1 MAPEGA
7 VLYSPFLPRT
17 STESTQLH
25 AILSRHYDGR
35 DHAVARPMTDIE
47 INRSVKARPI
57 QEVADQLGIY
67 ANEVLP
73 YGKLKAKVSLD
84 VLDRL
89 HAAPLGKYVLVT
101 AINPTPLGEGKT
113 TTSIGLAMG
122 LSCLGRRTAVTLRQP
137 SLGPVFGIKGGG
149 TGGGRAQVLPMEEI
163 NLHLTG
169 DAHAVSASHNLLS
182 AFLDNHLFHGNA
194 LHVDQNRITWPR
206 TLGISDRSLRQI
218 SLGEGT
224 VGRTGQFVITE
235 ASEVMAMLAL
245 ASSQADLRH
254 RLGQIVVGYTTDG
267 RPVRAEE
274 LECAGSMAVLLREA
288 LLPNLVQTLEGTPAF
303 VHTGPFGNIA
313 HGNCSILS
321 DAIALRCADY
331 VVTEAGFGSDLGAE
345 KFFNIKCRLSGFKP
359 AAAVVVATLRALK
372 LHGGGAAKVGAPLPA
387 GLTGPNQQALEKGF
401 ANLEQHIA
409 NVKAHG
415 VPVVVAVNAFVN
427 DPAAELEWVRD
438 RSREVGAVDA
448 AVSTHWADGGKGAE
462 ALAEAVVRATK
473 EQSTFRHLY
482 DVAWPIKKKIQV
494 IATQMYGA
502 SAVSFD
508 VAAERDIELAQ
519 QLGLDQL
526 PICMAKTPLSLS
538 HDPALKGRPTGFTLP
553 IKEVRLLA
561 GAGFL
566 TAVCSGIQLM
576 PGLPKKPAGERIGI
590 DPSTGEIV
598 GLS

>member
-1 MAPEGA
+1 
-7 VLYSPFLPRT
+7 
-17 STESTQLH
+17 
-25 AILSRHYDGR
+25 
-35 DHAVARPMTDIE
+35 MTDIE
-47 INRSVKARPI
+47 INRSVKAHPI
-57 QEVADQLGIY
+57 HDVADQLGIH
-67 ANEVLP
+67 AGELVP

-84 VLDRL
+84 VLERL
-89 HAAPLGKYVLVT
+89 HAASLGRYVLVT

-122 LSCLGRRTAVTLRQP
+122 LSRLGHRTAVTLRQP

-149 TGGGRAQVLPMEEI
+149 TGGGRAQVLPMEDI

-182 AFLDNHLFHGNA
+182 AFVDNHLFHGNA
-194 LHVDQNRITWPR
+194 LQVDQNRITWPR
-206 TLGISDRSLRQI
+206 TLGVSDRALRQVG
-218 SLGEGT
+218 LGEGAA
-224 VGRTGQFVITE
+224 GRTGQFVITE

-245 ASSQADLRH
+245 ASSQADLRR
-254 RLGQIVVGYTTDG
+254 RLGQIIVGFTRNG
-267 RPVRAEE
+267 KAVRAEE
-274 LECAGSMAVLLREA
+274 FGCAGSMAVLLREA

-345 KFFNIKCRLSGFKP
+345 KFFNIKCRLSGFRP

-372 LHGGGAAKVGAPLPA
+372 LHGGGGAVKVGAPLPA
-387 GLTGPNQQALEKGF
+387 GLTGPNQEALEKGF

-415 VPVVVAVNAFVN
+415 VPVVVAVNAFA
-427 DPAAELEWVRD
+427 DDSAAELEWVRT
-438 RSREVGAVDA
+438 RSQEVGAVDA

-462 ALAEAVVRATK
+462 ALAKAVISATTK
-473 EQSTFRHLY
+473 PSAFRYLY
-482 DVAWPIKKKIQV
+482 DAAWPIKKKIQTS
-494 IATQMYGA
+494 ATQMYGA

-508 VAAERDIELAQ
+508 AQAEQDIDVAQ
-519 QLGLDQL
+519 QLGLDRL
-526 PICMAKTPLSLS
+526 PICMAKTPFSLS
-538 HDPALKGRPTGFTLP
+538 HDPVLKGGPSGFTLP
-553 IKEVRLLA
+553 IKEVRILA

-590 DPSTGEIV
+590 DPGTGEIV

>member
-1 MAPEGA
+1 
-7 VLYSPFLPRT
+7 
-17 STESTQLH
+17 
-25 AILSRHYDGR
+25 
-35 DHAVARPMTDIE
+35 MTDIE

-57 QEVADQLGIY
+57 QDVAGQLGIQ
-67 ANEVLP
+67 ANELLP

-84 VLDRL
+84 VLGRL

-122 LSCLGRRTAVTLRQP
+122 LSHLGHRTAVTLRQP

-169 DAHAVSASHNLLS
+169 DAHAVSISHNLLS
-182 AFLDNHLFHGNA
+182 AFVDNHLFHGNA
-194 LHVDQNRITWPR
+194 LQMNPNRIIWPR
-206 TLGISDRSLRQI
+206 TSGLSDRALRQI
-218 SLGEGT
+218 GLGEGAG
-224 VGRTGQFVITE
+224 GRSGQFVITE
-235 ASEVMAMLAL
+235 ASEVMAILAL
-245 ASSQADLRH
+245 ASSQADLRQ
-254 RLGQIVVGYTTDG
+254 RLGQIVVGFTTDG
-267 RPVRAEE
+267 KPLRAEGFG
-274 LECAGSMAVLLREA
+274 CAGSMAVLLREA
-288 LLPNLVQTLEGTPAF
+288 LLPNLVQTLEGTAAF

-345 KFFNIKCRLSGFKP
+345 KFFNIKCRLSGLKP

-372 LHGGGAAKVGAPLPA
+372 HHGGGGAVKVGAPLPS
-387 GLTGPNQQALEKGF
+387 GLTGANQDALVKGF

-409 NVKAHG
+409 NVKCHG
-415 VPVVVAVNAFVN
+415 VPVVVAVNAFV
-427 DPAAELEWVRD
+427 DDSVTELEWVRK
-438 RSREVGAVDA
+438 RSLEVGAVEA
-448 AVSTHWADGGKGAE
+448 AVSTHWADGGEGAE
-462 ALAEAVVRATK
+462 ELAKSVVRATK
-473 EQSTFRHLY
+473 ERSTFRHLY
-482 DVAWPIKKKIQV
+482 DVAWPIKEKILT

-502 SAVSFD
+502 SAVTFD
-508 VAAERDIELAQ
+508 GEAERDIELAQ
-519 QLGLDQL
+519 ELGLDRL

-538 HDPALKGRPTGFTLP
+538 HDPALKGRPSGFTLP
-553 IKEVRLLA
+553 IKEVRMLA

-590 DPSTGEIV
+590 DPGTGQIV

>member
-1 MAPEGA
+1 
-7 VLYSPFLPRT
+7 
-17 STESTQLH
+17 
-25 AILSRHYDGR
+25 
-35 DHAVARPMTDIE
+35 MTDIE
-47 INRSVKARPI
+47 INRSVKAQPI
-57 QEVADQLGIY
+57 QAVADQLGIL
-67 ANEVLP
+67 ASELLP
-73 YGKLKAKVSLD
+73 YGRLKAKVSLD
-84 VLDRL
+84 VLERL
-89 HAAPLGKYVLVT
+89 KSARLGRYVLVT

-122 LSCLGRRTAVTLRQP
+122 LSRLGHRTAVTLRQP

-182 AFLDNHLFHGNA
+182 AFVDNHIFHGNE
-194 LHVDQNRITWPR
+194 LRIDPNRITWPR
-206 TLGISDRSLRQI
+206 TLGISDRSLRQV

-224 VGRTGQFVITE
+224 EGRRGQFVITE

-245 ASSQADLRH
+245 ASSQADLRR
-254 RLGQIVVGYTTDG
+254 RLGQIIVGFTTSG
-267 RPVRAEE
+267 KALRAEE
-274 LECAGSMAVLLREA
+274 LGCAGSMAVLLRDA

-313 HGNCSILS
+313 HGNCSIIS

-359 AAAVVVATLRALK
+359 AVAVVVATLRALK
-372 LHGGGAAKVGAPLPA
+372 LHGGGGTVKVGTPLPA
-387 GLTGPNQQALEKGF
+387 GLTGPNQEALAKGF

-415 VPVVVAVNAFVN
+415 VPVVVAVNAFVD
-427 DPAAELEWVRD
+427 DPVPELEWVRE

-462 ALAEAVVRATK
+462 ALAQAVARAT
-473 EQSTFRHLY
+473 ETPSSFRHLY
-482 DVAWPIKKKIQV
+482 EVSWPIKKKIQT
-494 IATQMYGA
+494 IATEIYGA
-502 SAVSFD
+502 SGVSFD
-508 VAAERDIELAQ
+508 AAAEQDIESAE

-553 IKEVRLLA
+553 IKEVRMLA

-590 DPSTGEIV
+590 DPATGEVV

>member
-1 MAPEGA
+1 
-7 VLYSPFLPRT
+7 
-17 STESTQLH
+17 
-25 AILSRHYDGR
+25 
-35 DHAVARPMTDIE
+35 MTDIE

-57 QEVADQLGIY
+57 QDVADQLGIL
-67 ANEVLP
+67 AGELFP

-84 VLDRL
+84 VLARL
-89 HAAPLGKYVLVT
+89 KSVRLGKYVLVT

-122 LSCLGRRTAVTLRQP
+122 LSRLGHRTAVTLRQP

-182 AFLDNHLFHGNA
+182 AFVDNHLFHGNA
-194 LHVDQNRITWPR
+194 LHVDPNRITWPR
-206 TLGISDRSLRQI
+206 TLGVSDRALRQI
-218 SLGEGT
+218 SLGEG
-224 VGRTGQFVITE
+224 GAGHTGQFVITE

-245 ASSQADLRH
+245 AASHADLRQ
-254 RLGQIVVGYTTDG
+254 RLGQIIVGFTTDG
-267 RPVRAEE
+267 KPVRAEE
-274 LECAGSMAVLLREA
+274 FGCAGSMAVLLREA

-359 AAAVVVATLRALK
+359 VAAVVVATLRALK
-372 LHGGGAAKVGAPLPA
+372 LHGGGGAVKVGAPLPV
-387 GLTGPNQQALEKGF
+387 GLTGPNQEALVKGF

-409 NVKAHG
+409 NVRAHG
-415 VPVVVAVNAFVN
+415 VPVVVAVNAFSD
-427 DPAAELEWVRD
+427 DPMAELEWVRE
-438 RSREVGAVDA
+438 RSREMGAVDA

-462 ALAEAVVRATK
+462 ALAQAVVRATA
-473 EQSTFRHLY
+473 EGATFKHLY
-482 DVAWPIKKKIQV
+482 EVTWPIKKKIQT

-502 SAVSFD
+502 SDVSFE
-508 VAAERDIELAQ
+508 ATAERDIEMAER
-519 QLGLDQL
+519 LGLDQL

-538 HDPALKGRPTGFTLP
+538 HDPALKGRPSGFTLP
-553 IKEVRLLA
+553 VKEVRLLA

-576 PGLPKKPAGERIGI
+576 PGLPKKPAGERIGF
-590 DPSTGEIV
+590 DPATGEVV

>member
-1 MAPEGA
+1 
-7 VLYSPFLPRT
+7 
-17 STESTQLH
+17 
-25 AILSRHYDGR
+25 
-35 DHAVARPMTDIE
+35 MTDIE

-57 QEVADQLGIY
+57 QDVAGQLGLR
-67 ANEVLP
+67 ESELLP
-73 YGKLKAKVSLD
+73 FGRLKAKVSLD
-84 VLDRL
+84 ALDRL
-89 HAAPLGKYVLVT
+89 RSAPLGRYVLVT

-122 LSCLGRRTAVTLRQP
+122 LSRLGNRTAVTLRQP

-149 TGGGRAQVLPMEEI
+149 TGGGRAQVLPMEDI

-182 AFLDNHLFHGNA
+182 AFLDNHLFHGNE
-194 LHVDQNRITWPR
+194 LHVDPNRITWPR
-206 TLGISDRSLRQI
+206 TLGISDRALRKI
-218 SLGEGT
+218 SLGEGV
-224 VGRTGQFVITE
+224 VGRSGEFVITE

-245 ASSQADLRH
+245 ASSQADLRQ
-254 RLGQIVVGYTTDG
+254 RLGQVIVGFTTSG
-267 RPVRAEE
+267 KPIRAEE
-274 LECAGSMAVLLREA
+274 LGCAGSMAVLLREA

-303 VHTGPFGNIA
+303 VHAGPFGNIA

-359 AAAVVVATLRALK
+359 AVAVVVATLRALK
-372 LHGGGAAKVGAPLPA
+372 LHGGGGTVKVGTPLPA
-387 GLTGPNQQALEKGF
+387 GLTGPNQEALVKGF

-415 VPVVVAVNAFVN
+415 IPVVVAVNAFVD
-427 DPAAELEWVRD
+427 DPVAELEWVRA

-448 AVSTHWADGGKGAE
+448 AISTHWADGGKGAE
-462 ALAEAVVRATK
+462 DLARAVAKAT
-473 EQSTFRHLY
+473 EQPSTFKHLY
-482 DVAWPIKKKIQV
+482 DVAWPIKKKIQT

-502 SAVSFD
+502 SDVSFD
-508 VAAERDIELAQ
+508 AAAEREIELAQ
-519 QLGLDQL
+519 QIGLDQL

-538 HDPALKGRPTGFTLP
+538 HDPAWKGRPSGFTLP
-553 IKEVRLLA
+553 IKEVRMLA

-590 DPSTGEIV
+590 DPATGEIV

>member
-1 MAPEGA
+1 
-7 VLYSPFLPRT
+7 
-17 STESTQLH
+17 
-25 AILSRHYDGR
+25 
-35 DHAVARPMTDIE
+35 MTDIE

-57 QEVADQLGIY
+57 EDIAGQLGIQS
-67 ANEVLP
+67 NELIP
-73 YGKLKAKVSLD
+73 HGRIKAKVSLD
-84 VLDRL
+84 VLQRL
-89 HAAPLGKYVLVT
+89 HTAPLGRYILVT

-122 LSCLGRRTAVTLRQP
+122 LSRLGHRTAVTLRQP

-149 TGGGRAQVLPMEEI
+149 TGGGWAQVFPMEEI

-169 DAHAVSASHNLLS
+169 DAHAVSSSHNLLS
-182 AFLDNHLFHGNA
+182 AFVDNHLFHGNV
-194 LHVDQNRITWPR
+194 LQVNPERITWPR
-206 TLGISDRSLRQI
+206 TLGVSDRALRQI
-218 SLGEGT
+218 ALGEGAT
-224 VGRTGQFVITE
+224 SRSGQFVITE
-235 ASEVMAMLAL
+235 ASEVMAILAL
-245 ASSQADLRH
+245 ASSQTDLRQ
-254 RLGQIVVGYTTDG
+254 RLGRILVGFRADSK
-267 RPVRAEE
+267 PVRAEE
-274 LECAGSMAVLLREA
+274 FGCAGSMAVLLREA

-345 KFFNIKCRLSGFKP
+345 KFFNIKCRLSGFRP
-359 AAAVVVATLRALK
+359 AAAVIVATLRALK
-372 LHGGGAAKVGAPLPA
+372 LHGGGGEVKVGVPLPV
-387 GLTGPNQQALEKGF
+387 GVTGPNREALVRGF

-415 VPVVVAVNAFVN
+415 VPVVVAVNAFVD
-427 DPAAELEWVRD
+427 DPVDELRWVREQALKFGAAE
-438 RSREVGAVDA
+438 A

-462 ALAEAVVRATK
+462 ELAESVVRATH
-473 EQSTFRHLY
+473 ERSTFRYLY
-482 DVAWPIKKKIQV
+482 DVAWPIKQKILT

-502 SAVSFD
+502 SAVTFD
-508 VAAERDIELAQ
+508 AEAERDIELAQ
-519 QLGLDQL
+519 HLGFDRL

-538 HDPALKGRPTGFTLP
+538 HDPGLKGRPSGFTLP
-553 IKEVRLLA
+553 IKEVRMLA

-576 PGLPKKPAGERIGI
+576 PGLPKKPAGERIGF
-590 DPSTGEIV
+590 DPGTGEIV